1 VPDITRE
8 FRIANPDVRVE
19 LTYMTNPAQ
28 RDKILQ
34 DDIDFG
40 FVEGSF
46 QSSEIESVPV
56 ARHRLVALLSPNH
69 PLAAKDALTIE
80 ELAGEQLV
88 MGTNVEWP
96 TLRRIVVDTFQRA
109 GQVMSVGQEASS
121 LTGILGLVT
130 AGVGITVFCG
140 MPRFCG
146 ENAIAARPII
156 TDPQVVV
163 ETHLAW
169 RRTSITT
176 AMRRFIETSQ
186 KVGKAYTTK

>member
-1 VPDITRE
+1 
-8 FRIANPDVRVE
+8 
-19 LTYMTNPAQ
+19 
-28 RDKILQ
+28 
-34 DDIDFG
+34 
-40 FVEGSF
+40 
-46 QSSEIESVPV
+46 
-56 ARHRLVALLSPNH
+56 
-69 PLAAKDALTIE
+69 
-80 ELAGEQLV
+80 
-88 MGTNVEWP
+88 MGTNVDWP

-140 MPRFCG
+140 MPGFCG

-169 RRTSITT
+169 RCTSTNT
-176 AMRRFIETSQ
+176 AMPRFMKTSE
-186 KVGKAYTTK
+186 KVGKA